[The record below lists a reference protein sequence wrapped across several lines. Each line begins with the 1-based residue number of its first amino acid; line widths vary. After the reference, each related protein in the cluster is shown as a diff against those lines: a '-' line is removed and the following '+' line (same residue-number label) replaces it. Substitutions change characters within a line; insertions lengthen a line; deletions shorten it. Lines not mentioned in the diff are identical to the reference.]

1 VRKRDL
7 ETLIINYAA
16 REKRFAL
23 FINNKVEKLFIDHPE
38 DHSLVGN
45 IFYGTVTRVLPGM
58 NAAFVDIGEGKNA
71 YIPRNLLASFVL
83 AAEEKAIK
91 EQKSITKFVHQGEK
105 ILVQIEKDATG
116 TKGPKATGIIEI
128 QGDNLIYMPYGRY
141 VAVSKKIADESKKT
155 VLRQLGKQMK
165 DQDEGIIFRTSSMNC
180 TEQELRAELDMLRIS
195 FERMLQK
202 ASVLNHPGI
211 LFEKDL
217 FSEKLIESIAK
228 MSSGEVIADDLRFKQ
243 KLEGTEPVK
252 MGKVVLRYYQEK
264 ENIFSTYRVEH
275 EIEKA
280 LKRVVWLENGAYL
293 IFDETEALTI
303 IDVNTGKF
311 SGKSELE
318 DTVVKTNR
326 LAAIEIARQLRL
338 RDVGGMILADFIDM
352 KKDHHRQFISE
363 TMEQECKKDEKR
375 TRVIGFT
382 PLGILQLTRKKTRV
396 SLSEALKVKCPVCEG
411 TGRILSAETVAF
423 QLERE
428 LFEHRHSEFEAV
440 LVETTQEVKAAF
452 EGPGKSFQSY
462 FEEATHLK
470 VFFEILPAV
479 SPYYNLKQFADV
491 EEFYDKKRN
500 PIDH

>member
-1 VRKRDL
+1 M

-23 FINNKVEKLFIDHPE
+23 FINNKVEKLLIDHPE
-38 DHSLVGN
+38 DHSLVGS

-83 AAEEKAIK
+83 AAEEKSTK
-91 EQKSITKFVHQGEK
+91 EQKSITKFIHQGER

-141 VAVSKKIADESKKT
+141 VAVSKKMADESKKA
-155 VLRQLGKQMK
+155 VFRELGKQMK

-180 TEQELRAELDMLRIS
+180 TEQELRAELDMLRIC
-195 FERMLQK
+195 FEQMRQK
-202 ASVLNHPGI
+202 VSDLNHPGM
-211 LFEKDL
+211 LFQKDT
-217 FSEKLIESIAK
+217 FSEMVTESISK
-228 MSSGEVIADDLRFKQ
+228 MNSGEVIIDDLRLKQ
-243 KLEGTEPVK
+243 KLEGIEPVK
-252 MGKVVLRYYQEK
+252 KGKIVLRYYHEK
-264 ENIFSTYRVEH
+264 ENIFSAYRVEH

-338 RDVGGMILADFIDM
+338 RDVGGMVLIDFIDM
-352 KKDHHRQFISE
+352 KKDHHRQFILE

-382 PLGILQLTRKKTRV
+382 PLGILQLTRKKTKV
-396 SLSEALKVKCPVCEG
+396 SLSEALKEKCPVCEG

-440 LVETTQEVKAAF
+440 LVETTQEVKEAF
-452 EGPGKSFQSY
+452 EGSDKGFQSY

-479 SPYYNLKQFADV
+479 SPYYKLKQFAAVV
-491 EEFYDKKRN
+491 ELYEKTRESY
-500 PIDH
+500 